1 MIAIIDYEMGN
12 LGSIQKAFK
21 RLNKDTI
28 ISNNPSDLMKAD
40 KLILPGVGNFERGIN
55 NLEQLNLRQLLNEL
69 VIEKKVPILGIC
81 LGMQL
86 MCNFSEEGNKE
97 GLGWIDAEVIK
108 FKLNN
113 RKLKIPHM
121 GWNTINIVKDCT
133 LLKQNT
139 NNEYYFVHSYFV
151 KCNDSK
157 DIVSMSTYDDKFV
170 SSFNKNNIYGF
181 QFHPEKSHKQ
191 GIDILSA
198 FTKRLNV

>member
-113 RKLKIPHM
+113 RKLKIPHR

>member
-1 MIAIIDYEMGN
+1 MIAIIDYKMGN

-55 NLEQLNLRQLLNEL
+55 NLDQLNLRQLLNEL

-157 DIVSMSTYDDKFV
+157 DIVSMTTYDDKFV